1 MALNFQIPKNKKNQD
16 LKTLQSG
23 FGIPLKASLVPTI
36 PNFPLGNFPEG
47 ITTFGTYYYDSLFI
61 EAPSYEISTYS
72 DKTGEF
78 TVTQNANILSPDTI
92 GGFDEDGKPTIVSGV
107 LIKGCVVDVM
117 ATNNIVK
124 TEIAGQNGTV
134 KEYIS
139 QGDYSVTIR
148 GFFSTVLPDLYP
160 QQRTNLLNYYC
171 SAPVSLSIVNDFLN
185 SIFKINKIAI
195 ESYNI
200 FQQEGVRNVQ
210 YFQINAISDS
220 NFVIKEESK

>member
-47 ITTFGTYYYDSLFI
+47 ITAFGTYYYDSLFI
-61 EAPSYEISTYS
+61 EAPSYEVASYNETDGSYTS
-72 DKTGEF
+72 
-78 TVTQNANILSPDTI
+78 VLNNIVFSPDAITT
-92 GGFDEDGKPTIVSGV
+92 DDGIKSGV

-210 YFQINAISDS
+210 YFQINAISD
-220 NFVIKEESK
+220 NDFVIKEESK

>member
-1 MALNFQIPKNKKNQD
+1 
-16 LKTLQSG
+16 
-23 FGIPLKASLVPTI
+23 
-36 PNFPLGNFPEG
+36 LGNFPEG

-61 EAPSYEISTYS
+61 EAPSYEVASYNETDGSYTS
-72 DKTGEF
+72 
-78 TVTQNANILSPDTI
+78 VLNNIVFSPDAITT
-92 GGFDEDGKPTIVSGV
+92 DEGLKSGV

-210 YFQINAISDS
+210 YFQINAISD
-220 NFVIKEESK
+220 NDFVIKEESK

>member
-61 EAPSYEISTYS
+61 EAPSYEVASYNETDGSYTS
-72 DKTGEF
+72 VF
-78 TVTQNANILSPDTI
+78 NNIVFSPDAITT
-92 GGFDEDGKPTIVSGV
+92 DEGLKSGV

-210 YFQINAISDS
+210 YFQINAISD
-220 NFVIKEESK
+220 NDFVIKEESK

>member
-47 ITTFGTYYYDSLFI
+47 ITAFGTYYYDSLFI
-61 EAPSYEISTYS
+61 EAPSYEVASYNETDGSYTS
-72 DKTGEF
+72 
-78 TVTQNANILSPDTI
+78 VLNNIVFSPDAITT
-92 GGFDEDGKPTIVSGV
+92 DEGLKSGV

-210 YFQINAISDS
+210 YFQINAISD
-220 NFVIKEESK
+220 NDFVIKEESK

>member
-61 EAPSYEISTYS
+61 EAPSYEVASYNETDGSYTS
-72 DKTGEF
+72 
-78 TVTQNANILSPDTI
+78 VLNNIVFSPDAITT
-92 GGFDEDGKPTIVSGV
+92 DEGLKSGV

-220 NFVIKEESK
+220 DFVIKEESK